1 MHCISNGARFLKYFF
16 FLLFLD
22 SISETPQF
30 VLSNHGKTQL
40 VDSEGYVYYKSNQ
53 YKGKTSW
60 KCTSCYKLK
69 CKARFT
75 TDDTSLGVLKSN
87 KEHNH

>member
-1 MHCISNGARFLKYFF
+1 MAARFLKYF

-30 VLSNHGKTQL
+30 ILSKQGKMQL
-40 VDSEGYVYYKSNQ
+40 VDSGGYVYYKGSQSN
-53 YKGKTSW
+53 GKTYW
-60 KCTSCYKLK
+60 KCTSCYKIK
-69 CKARFT
+69 CKARFI
-75 TDDTSLGVLKSN
+75 TDDTSLGILKSN